1 MDVRSKKIDGVTVF
15 NKNKTDTLK
24 QPMFFGKPLGVQRY
38 DGAKFL
44 SLINLQ
50 HNS

>member
-38 DGAKFL
+38 DGASIL